1 MFSGLTNQVST
12 WIGKKG
18 EDESVLPEEKV
29 GSPGAG
35 GDLDA
40 EKKDNRYSFHLLNF
54 RKFCNF
60 QVCLQLKSM
69 TFHNFYM
76 SNLLPS
82 ILEQLKTNIILNSKL
97 IINL

>member
-18 EDESVLPEEKV
+18 EDDSVVTEEKV

-40 EKKDNRYSFHLLNF
+40 EKKDNRY
-54 RKFCNF
+54 
-60 QVCLQLKSM
+60 LQ
-69 TFHNFYM
+69 
-76 SNLLPS
+76 NLL
-82 ILEQLKTNIILNSKL
+82 ILRKVSLVPIKIFVNSDQCVINIIRIPHV
-97 IINL
+97 IIVFTIKR